1 MALSAKI
8 EALKNFLLN
17 EPVINAGPCTIINQ
31 YKHNSKMEGSIQL
44 CNIFFYCSATGIKFI
59 HFTEFLHCRC
69 SFKSIM

>member
-17 EPVINAGPCTIINQ
+17 EPVINAGPCTIVNQ

-44 CNIFFYCSATGIKFI
+44 HNFFLLFSY
-59 HFTEFLHCRC
+59 RY
-69 SFKSIM
+69 